1 MEARTQRTPALL
13 AAAAAIVLVLSMFLN
28 WYALDL
34 PEQVGGQQ
42 VDIPAYNAFEGL
54 KRSDVALV
62 VAAVLALAFAA
73 ALLARVL
80 ASSPLP
86 GLALLG
92 AGVFALAVV
101 LYRGTSRPT
110 RPFFGGGE
118 ADTTLEFG
126 WYVGLVAAGL
136 IALGGLL
143 AYLAGP
149 RLQLEDDEFDEEEE
163 EEEVSR
169 PRSEEG
175 K

>member
-1 MEARTQRTPALL
+1 MEARKQRTPAIL
-13 AAAAAIVLVLSMFLN
+13 AAAAAVVLILSLFLN

-42 VDIPAYNAFEGL
+42 IDVPTYNAFEGL
-54 KRSDVALV
+54 KRSDAALV
-62 VAAVLALAFAA
+62 VAAVLALIFAA
-73 ALLARVL
+73 GLLARVM
-80 ASSPLP
+80 ADSPLP

-110 RPFFGGGE
+110 RPFFGGE

-136 IALGGLL
+136 VALGGLL

-149 RLQLEDDEFDEEEE
+149 RLQFEDDEFDEEED
-163 EEEVSR
+163 EVAR
-169 PRSEEG
+169 PRSDEG
-175 K
+175 T